1 MDTEAQRVLITGATG
16 FIGRH
21 LVDRAIA
28 ESAEVMALCLPD
40 DPLRETLPANIAI
53 FPGNLADAD
62 CLTGILQEVR
72 PSLIFHLAGLAR
84 GDDLAQ
90 LLAVNVLGAEH
101 LLAAAA
107 RLPQPPRVVFPGSA
121 AEVGLLDGPV
131 VTTDAPLRPLSAY
144 GVSKAAQSLLG
155 QTYARQGRL
164 PVVVA
169 RIFNV
174 TGPGEPPTMLCGG
187 MAAQIAACELRGL
200 PPVLRVG
207 NLSPTRDYLD
217 VRDAVWGMWLLG
229 LNGRSGAIHHIC
241 SGQERRV
248 EDVVRQLAACSTL
261 PITLE
266 PDPARQRPS
275 DIPRCVGEPD
285 ATLRATGWQPTIPLE
300 QSLADTLAW
309 WREKLV
315 DK

>member
-1 MDTEAQRVLITGATG
+1 MGTETRRVLITGATG

-21 LVDRAIA
+21 LVDWAIA
-28 ESAEVMALCLPD
+28 QADEVLALCLPED
-40 DPLRETLPANIAI
+40 WLREALPPAVA
-53 FPGNLADAD
+53 PYLADLAD
-62 CLTGILQEVR
+62 IDRLAAILQETQ
-72 PSLIFHLAGLAR
+72 PSHIFHLAGLAR

-90 LLAVNVLGAEH
+90 LLAVNVLGTEH
-101 LLAAAA
+101 LLAAAT
-107 RLPQPPRVVFPGSA
+107 RLPRPPRVVIPGSA

-131 VTTDAPLRPLSAY
+131 VRADALLRPLSAY

-187 MAAQIAACELRGL
+187 MAAQIAACERDSL
-200 PPVLRVG
+200 PPILRVG

-217 VRDAVWGMWLLG
+217 VRDAARGLWLLG
-229 LNGRSGAIHHIC
+229 QHGRSGAIHHIC

-248 EDVVRQLAACSTL
+248 EEVVGQLAACSTL
-261 PITLE
+261 PIRLE

-285 ATLRATGWQPTIPLE
+285 ATLRAIGWQPTIPLP

-309 WREKLV
+309 WREKAR
-315 DK
+315 

>member
-1 MDTEAQRVLITGATG
+1 MATETPRVLITGATG

-21 LVDRAIA
+21 LVDRASA
-28 ESAEVMALCLPD
+28 ESAEVLALCLLD
-40 DPLRETLPANIAI
+40 DPLRKTLPAAVATYS
-53 FPGNLADAD
+53 ADLSDAAS
-62 CLTGILQEVR
+62 LTAVLQKTQ

-90 LLAVNVLGAEH
+90 LLAVNVLGTEH

-107 RLPQPPRVVFPGSA
+107 RLSQPPRVVIPGSA

-131 VTTDAPLRPLSAY
+131 VTADAPLRPLSAY

-187 MAAQIAACELRGL
+187 MAAQIAACERDGL
-200 PPVLRVG
+200 SPILRVG
-207 NLSPTRDYLD
+207 NVSPTRDYLD
-217 VRDAVWGMWLLG
+217 VRDAAWGLWLLAWH
-229 LNGRSGAIHHIC
+229 GRSGAIHHIC

-248 EDVVRQLAACSTL
+248 EEVVLQLAACSTL
-261 PITLE
+261 PIRLE
-266 PDPARQRPS
+266 PDLARQRPS

-285 ATLRATGWQPTIPLE
+285 ATLQAVGWQPTIPLA

-315 DK
+315 DN